1 MKPEQL
7 EMTKRLQPFFKE
19 RMGDWQ
25 IGDDIY
31 FGNFPAVIVQIKK
44 EEGLLYARFEDS
56 RNFLSADT
64 FCFAN
69 NNFLRIPK
77 PIDWQNPERG
87 LWGMVD
93 WKAYTFDIKHD
104 GTVFLNK
111 RSLTLQIDCISI
123 GDIFTA
129 LLKALCEQENL

>member
-1 MKPEQL
+1 MNTLTPEQL
-7 EMTKRLQPFFKE
+7 NMIKRLQPKIVKS
-19 RMGDWQ
+19 MGDWQ
-25 IGDDIY
+25 EGDMYIMHGSNVHFVCKKDI
-31 FGNFPAVIVQIKK
+31 
-44 EEGLLYARFEDS
+44 LDLSLYK
-56 RNFLSADT
+56 LP
-64 FCFAN
+64 C
-69 NNFLRIPK
+69 IPK

-87 LWGMVD
+87 LWGMID

-129 LLKALCEQENL
+129 LLKALCEQEKV

>member
-1 MKPEQL
+1 MTEEQL
-7 EMTKRLQPFFKE
+7 DMIKRLQPFFKE

-25 IGDDIY
+25 ESDQY
-31 FGNFPAVIVQIKK
+31 YSEKYKELSYVHFVFHLKK
-44 EEGLLYARFEDS
+44 FV
-56 RNFLSADT
+56 ADET
-64 FCFAN
+64 A
-69 NNFLRIPK
+69 LHIPK
-77 PIDWQNPERG
+77 VYDWQNPERG

-129 LLKALCEQENL
+129 LLKALCEQGEYDQRR